1 MSRDVI
7 SSTYSH
13 EVSVENL
20 FRELGENSPIVKI
33 MKLINQGVVLYC
45 TQVLKQEVFREI
57 MTKDIRT
64 PEGWRVIIK
73 IGDTVE
79 VSMCRISTLLVN

>member
-1 MSRDVI
+1 
-7 SSTYSH
+7 
-13 EVSVENL
+13 
-20 FRELGENSPIVKI
+20 

-79 VSMCRISTLLVN
+79 VSMCRISTLLYLLIN